1 MAEHHPKTDL
11 EVRFEMFKKQYH
23 DRQAEAKRTGKPIP
37 AHTQRWYDKQIE
49 EYRTS
54 LKRLGLIMTLALPT
68 VAEAVERIAAV
79 KQKVDARAPVVSP
92 EQKKKERQAK
102 VRQYTKSWAERR
114 VLTSDQREKLLEA
127 ARERDRKRRQKER
140 ERRAAARQTLRESGI
155 KVEVHVPEPLAAP
168 KDIMAMRIEKKR
180 AKQRRKTAKKMARIN
195 ACPEL
200 REEYLQKERFR
211 AMRKRASK
219 RDPALVTA
227 AMLKT
232 EAFIAD
238 AIKSGQIDPKEQ
250 KLCAHSIR
258 MAQSHLTQEERK
270 RLNHKRAEQRRQ
282 DKRNADRIASLTAK
296 IVEPGWAERA
306 IETDQELR
314 GLFDDYIARSVN
326 STVWYKV
333 THNIPHTA
341 EDVAAIKAQRTFL
354 LLLNLNA
361 DHNLLHRLD
370 QLRKESL
377 RRSGEKQWALI
388 KNNPE
393 RYEQYKRDAA
403 EAYAK
408 KQAKRI
414 KMGVEAISDE
424 IASQAVFDHW
434 SAVYEVAR
442 KNARKI

>member
-1 MAEHHPKTDL
+1 MAEHHAKTDL

-54 LKRLGLIMTLALPT
+54 LKRLGLIMTLSMPT

-102 VRQYTKSWAERR
+102 VRQYTKGWRDRR
-114 VLTSDQREKLLEA
+114 VVTNEEREKQLEVRREWDRNRR
-127 ARERDRKRRQKER
+127 ARERQK
-140 ERRAAARQTLRESGI
+140 RAAARQALRESGI
-155 KVEVHVPEPLAAP
+155 KVEVHVPEPLGVP
-168 KDIMAMRIEKKR
+168 KDIMAMRVEKKR
-180 AKQRRKTAKKMARIN
+180 AKERRKTAKKMARIN

-200 REEYLQKERFR
+200 REAYLKKERAR
-211 AMRKRASK
+211 ALRKRDRM
-219 RDPALVTA
+219 RDPSLVTA
-227 AMLKT
+227 SMLTT
-232 EAFIAD
+232 EAFIAE
-238 AIKSGQIDPKEQ
+238 AIESGQIDAKEQ

-270 RLNHKRAEQRRQ
+270 RLNHRRAEKRRQ
-282 DKRNADRIASLTAK
+282 DKRNADRLASLTSK

-333 THNIPHTA
+333 THSIPHTA

-361 DHNLLHRLD
+361 DHGFLHRLD
-370 QLRKESL
+370 KLRKESL

-414 KMGVEAISDE
+414 KMGVEAISDD

-434 SAVYEVAR
+434 AAVYEVAR

>member
-1 MAEHHPKTDL
+1 MAEHHAKTDL

-54 LKRLGLIMTLALPT
+54 LKRLGLIMTLSMPT

-79 KQKVDARAPVVSP
+79 KQKVDARAPVSE
-92 EQKKKERQAK
+92 EQKKKARQAK
-102 VRQYTKSWAERR
+102 VRQYTKGWRDRR
-114 VLTSDQREKLLEA
+114 VVTNEEREKQLEVRREWDRNRR
-127 ARERDRKRRQKER
+127 ARERQK
-140 ERRAAARQTLRESGI
+140 RAAARQALRESGI
-155 KVEVHVPEPLAAP
+155 KVEVHVPEPLGVP
-168 KDIMAMRIEKKR
+168 KDIMEMRVEKKR
-180 AKQRRKTAKKMARIN
+180 AKERRKTAKKMARIN
-195 ACPEL
+195 ACPKL
-200 REEYLQKERFR
+200 REAYLEKERAR
-211 AMRKRASK
+211 ALRKRDRM

-227 AMLKT
+227 SMLTT
-232 EAFIAD
+232 EAFIAE
-238 AIKSGQIDPKEQ
+238 AIESGQIDAKEQ

-270 RLNHKRAEQRRQ
+270 RLNHRRAEKRRQ
-282 DKRNADRIASLTAK
+282 DKRNADRLASLTSK

-361 DHNLLHRLD
+361 DHGFLHRLD
-370 QLRKESL
+370 KLRKESL

-414 KMGVEAISDE
+414 KMGVEAISDD

-434 SAVYEVAR
+434 AAVYEVAR

>member
-1 MAEHHPKTDL
+1 MAEHHAKTDL

-54 LKRLGLIMTLALPT
+54 LKRLGLIMTLSMPT

-79 KQKVDARAPVVSP
+79 KQKVDARAPVSE
-92 EQKKKERQAK
+92 EQKKKARQAK
-102 VRQYTKSWAERR
+102 VRQYTKGWRDRR
-114 VLTSDQREKLLEA
+114 VVTNEEREKQLEVRREWDRNRR
-127 ARERDRKRRQKER
+127 ARERQK
-140 ERRAAARQTLRESGI
+140 RAAARQALRESGI
-155 KVEVHVPEPLAAP
+155 KVEVHVPEPLGVP
-168 KDIMAMRIEKKR
+168 KDIMEMRVEKKR
-180 AKQRRKTAKKMARIN
+180 AKERRKTAKKMARIN

-200 REEYLQKERFR
+200 REAYLKKERAR
-211 AMRKRASK
+211 ALRKRDRM
-219 RDPALVTA
+219 RDPSLVTA
-227 AMLKT
+227 SMLTT
-232 EAFIAD
+232 EAFIAE
-238 AIKSGQIDPKEQ
+238 AIESGQIDAKEQ

-270 RLNHKRAEQRRQ
+270 RLNHRRAEKRRQ
-282 DKRNADRIASLTAK
+282 DKRNADRLASLTAK

-333 THNIPHTA
+333 THSIPHTA

-361 DHNLLHRLD
+361 DHEFLHRLD

-414 KMGVEAISDE
+414 KMGVEAISDD

-434 SAVYEVAR
+434 AAVYEVAR

>member
-54 LKRLGLIMTLALPT
+54 LKRLGLIMTLSLPT

-79 KQKVDARAPVVSP
+79 KQKVDAREPVVSP

-102 VRQYTKSWAERR
+102 VRQYTKAWAERR
-114 VLTSDQREKLLEA
+114 VLTGDQREKLLEA

-140 ERRAAARQTLRESGI
+140 ERRAAARQALREEGI
-155 KVEVHVPEPLAAP
+155 KVEVHVPEPLGAP
-168 KDIMAMRIEKKR
+168 KDIMAMRVEKKR
-180 AKQRRKTAKKMARIN
+180 AKQRRKRAKKMARIN

-200 REEYLQKERFR
+200 REAYLERER
-211 AMRKRASK
+211 VRSLRYRSSK

-282 DKRNADRIASLTAK
+282 EKRNAERLASLTAK

-361 DHNLLHRLD
+361 DHNFLHRLD

-377 RRSGEKQWALI
+377 RRSGQKQWALI

-434 SAVYEVAR
+434 AAVYEVAR

>member
-23 DRQAEAKRTGKPIP
+23 DRLNEAKRTGKPIP
-37 AHTQRWYDKQIE
+37 AHTQRWYDRQIE

-54 LKRLGLIMTLALPT
+54 LKRLGLIMTLSLPT

-79 KQKVDARAPVVSP
+79 KQTVDARAPVF
-92 EQKKKERQAK
+92 EAQKKKERQAK
-102 VRQYTKSWAERR
+102 VRQYTKGWRDRR
-114 VLTSDQREKLLEA
+114 VATNEERQKQLEVRREWDRNRR
-127 ARERDRKRRQKER
+127 ARERQK
-140 ERRAAARQTLRESGI
+140 RAAARQALRESGI
-155 KVEVHVPEPLAAP
+155 KVEVHVPEPLEVP
-168 KDIMAMRIEKKR
+168 KDIMAMRVEKKR
-180 AKQRRKTAKKMARIN
+180 AKQRRKQAKKMARIN

-200 REEYLQKERFR
+200 REAFLEKERER
-211 AMRKRASK
+211 WLRYRSSK

-227 AMLKT
+227 SMLTT
-232 EAFIAD
+232 EAYIAEAIESGEID
-238 AIKSGQIDPKEQ
+238 AKEQ
-250 KLCAHSIR
+250 KLCVHSIR

-270 RLNHKRAEQRRQ
+270 RLNHRRAEQRRQ
-282 DKRNADRIASLTAK
+282 NKRNAERIASLTAK

-314 GLFDDYIARSVN
+314 GLFNDYIARSVN

-333 THNIPHTA
+333 THNIQHTA
-341 EDVAAIKAQRTFL
+341 QDVAAIKAQRTFL

-361 DHNLLHRLD
+361 DHGFLHRLD
-370 QLRKESL
+370 ELRKESL
-377 RRSGEKQWALI
+377 RRSGQKQWAMI

-393 RYEQYKRDAA
+393 RYEQYKREAA

-424 IASQAVFDHW
+424 IASEAVFDHW
-434 SAVYEVAR
+434 AAVYEVAR

>member
-1 MAEHHPKTDL
+1 MML
-11 EVRFEMFKKQYH
+11 SM
-23 DRQAEAKRTGKPIP
+23 
-37 AHTQRWYDKQIE
+37 
-49 EYRTS
+49 
-54 LKRLGLIMTLALPT
+54 PT

-79 KQKVDARAPVVSP
+79 KQKVDARAPVSE
-92 EQKKKERQAK
+92 EQKKKARQAK
-102 VRQYTKSWAERR
+102 VRQYTKGWRDRR
-114 VLTSDQREKLLEA
+114 VVTNEEREKQLEVR
-127 ARERDRKRRQKER
+127 REWDRKRRQKER
-140 ERRAAARQTLRESGI
+140 ERRAAARQALRESGV
-155 KVEVHVPEPLAAP
+155 KVEVHVPEPLPAV
-168 KDIMAMRIEKKR
+168 KDSIAVRIEKKR
-180 AKQRRKTAKKMARIN
+180 AKERRKTAKKMARIN

-200 REEYLQKERFR
+200 REAYLQKERIR
-211 AMRKRASK
+211 AKSKRVGR

-227 AMLKT
+227 AMLST

-258 MAQSHLTQEERK
+258 MAQSHLTQEER
-270 RLNHKRAEQRRQ
+270 RRMNHKRAEQRRQ
-282 DKRNADRIASLTAK
+282 DKRNAQRIASLTAK

-361 DHNLLHRLD
+361 DHGFLHRLD
-370 QLRKESL
+370 ELRKESL
-377 RRSGEKQWALI
+377 RRSGQKQWALI

-434 SAVYEVAR
+434 AAVYEVAR
-442 KNARKI
+442 KNARKT

>member
-23 DRQAEAKRTGKPIP
+23 DRLDEAKRTGKPIP

-54 LKRLGLIMTLALPT
+54 LKRLGLIMTLSMPT

-102 VRQYTKSWAERR
+102 VRQYTKTWAERR
-114 VLTSDQREKLLEA
+114 VLTGDQRAKLLEA

-227 AMLKT
+227 AMLST

-282 DKRNADRIASLTAK
+282 EKRNADRIASLTAK

-314 GLFDDYIARSVN
+314 RMFDDYIKRSVN
-326 STVWYKV
+326 STVWGKV
-333 THNIPHTA
+333 RRNIPCPA
-341 EDVAAIKAQRTFL
+341 EDIAAIKAQRTFL

-361 DHNLLHRLD
+361 DHGFLHRLEE
-370 QLRKESL
+370 LRKESL

-393 RYEQYKRDAA
+393 RYEKYKRDAA

-408 KQAKRI
+408 KRAQRI

-434 SAVYEVAR
+434 AAVYEVAR
-442 KNARKI
+442 KNAPKI

>member
-1 MAEHHPKTDL
+1 MAEHHMKTDL

-37 AHTQRWYDKQIE
+37 AHTQRWYDRHFE

-79 KQKVDARAPVVSP
+79 KQEVDARAPIVSP
-92 EQKKKERQAK
+92 EQKKKDRQAK
-102 VRQYTKSWAERR
+102 VRQYTKSWMERR
-114 VLTSDQREKLLEA
+114 VLTNDQREKQLEA

-140 ERRAAARQTLRESGI
+140 ERRAAERQTLRESGI
-155 KVEVHVPEPLAAP
+155 ELEVHVPEPLAVP
-168 KDIMAMRIEKKR
+168 KDIMAMRVEKKR
-180 AKQRRKTAKKMARIN
+180 AKQRRKQTKKMTRIN
-195 ACPEL
+195 ACLEL
-200 REEYLQKERFR
+200 REAYLQKERER
-211 AMRKRASK
+211 WRRYRISK

-232 EAFIAD
+232 EDFIAE
-238 AIKSGQIDPKEQ
+238 AIESGQIDAKEQ

-258 MAQSHLTQEERK
+258 MAQSHLKQEERH
-270 RLNHKRAEQRRQ
+270 RLNHRRAEKRRQ
-282 DKRNADRIASLTAK
+282 AKRNADRVASLRAK

-341 EDVAAIKAQRTFL
+341 DDVAAINAQRTFL

-361 DHNLLHRLD
+361 DHGFLHRLD
-370 QLRKESL
+370 ELRKESL
-377 RRSGEKQWALI
+377 RRSGQKQWALI

-424 IASQAVFDHW
+424 IASEAVFDHW
-434 SAVYEVAR
+434 ATVYEVAR

>member
-1 MAEHHPKTDL
+1 M
-11 EVRFEMFKKQYH
+11 
-23 DRQAEAKRTGKPIP
+23 
-37 AHTQRWYDKQIE
+37 
-49 EYRTS
+49 
-54 LKRLGLIMTLALPT
+54 RL
-68 VAEAVERIAAV
+68 
-79 KQKVDARAPVVSP
+79 
-92 EQKKKERQAK
+92 
-102 VRQYTKSWAERR
+102 
-114 VLTSDQREKLLEA
+114 
-127 ARERDRKRRQKER
+127 
-140 ERRAAARQTLRESGI
+140 
-155 KVEVHVPEPLAAP
+155 
-168 KDIMAMRIEKKR
+168 EKKR

-227 AMLKT
+227 AMLST

-258 MAQSHLTQEERK
+258 MAQSHLTQEERN

-282 DKRNADRIASLTAK
+282 EKRNADRLASLTAK

-341 EDVAAIKAQRTFL
+341 DDVAAIKAQRTFL

-361 DHNLLHRLD
+361 DHNFLHRLD
-370 QLRKESL
+370 ELRKDSL
-377 RRSGEKQWALI
+377 RRSGQKQWALI

-424 IASQAVFDHW
+424 IASEAVFDHW
-434 SAVYEVAR
+434 AAVYEVAR

>member
-1 MAEHHPKTDL
+1 MAEHHAKTDL

-54 LKRLGLIMTLALPT
+54 LKRLGLIMTLSMPT

-79 KQKVDARAPVVSP
+79 KQKVDARAPVSE
-92 EQKKKERQAK
+92 EQKKKARQAK
-102 VRQYTKSWAERR
+102 VRQYTKGWRDRR
-114 VLTSDQREKLLEA
+114 VVTNEEREKQLEVRREWDRNRR
-127 ARERDRKRRQKER
+127 ARERQK
-140 ERRAAARQTLRESGI
+140 RAAARQALRESGI
-155 KVEVHVPEPLAAP
+155 KVEVHVPEPLGVP
-168 KDIMAMRIEKKR
+168 KDIMEMRVEKKR
-180 AKQRRKTAKKMARIN
+180 AKERRKTAKKMARIN

-200 REEYLQKERFR
+200 REAYLKKERAR
-211 AMRKRASK
+211 ALRKRDRM

-227 AMLKT
+227 SMLTT
-232 EAFIAD
+232 EAFIAE
-238 AIKSGQIDPKEQ
+238 AIESGQIDAKEQ

-270 RLNHKRAEQRRQ
+270 RLNHRRAEKRRQ
-282 DKRNADRIASLTAK
+282 DKRNADRLASLTAK

-361 DHNLLHRLD
+361 DHGFLHRLD

-414 KMGVEAISDE
+414 KMGVEAISDD

-434 SAVYEVAR
+434 AAVYEVAR

>member
-1 MAEHHPKTDL
+1 MAEHHAKTDL

-54 LKRLGLIMTLALPT
+54 LKRLGLIMTLSMPT

-79 KQKVDARAPVVSP
+79 KQKVDARAPVSE
-92 EQKKKERQAK
+92 EQKKKARQAK
-102 VRQYTKSWAERR
+102 VRQYTKGWRDRR
-114 VLTSDQREKLLEA
+114 VVTNEEREKQLEVRREWDRNRR
-127 ARERDRKRRQKER
+127 ARERQK
-140 ERRAAARQTLRESGI
+140 RAAARQALRESGI
-155 KVEVHVPEPLAAP
+155 KVEVHVPEPLGVP
-168 KDIMAMRIEKKR
+168 KDIMEMRVEKKR
-180 AKQRRKTAKKMARIN
+180 AKERRKTAKKMARIN

-200 REEYLQKERFR
+200 REAYLKKERER
-211 AMRKRASK
+211 SLRYRSSK
-219 RDPALVTA
+219 RDPSLVTA
-227 AMLKT
+227 EMLKT
-232 EAFIAD
+232 EAFIAHAIESGEID
-238 AIKSGQIDPKEQ
+238 AKEQ

-270 RLNHKRAEQRRQ
+270 RLNHRRAEKRRQ
-282 DKRNADRIASLTAK
+282 DKRNADRLASLTAK

-341 EDVAAIKAQRTFL
+341 DDVAAIKAQRTFL

-361 DHNLLHRLD
+361 DHGFLHRLD

-414 KMGVEAISDE
+414 KMGVEAISDD

-434 SAVYEVAR
+434 AAVYEVAR

>member
-1 MAEHHPKTDL
+1 MAEHHAKTDL

-23 DRQAEAKRTGKPIP
+23 DRLDEAKRTGKPIP
-37 AHTQRWYDKQIE
+37 AHTQRWYDRQIE
-49 EYRTS
+49 EYRVS
-54 LKRLGLIMTLALPT
+54 LKRLGLIMMLSMPT

-79 KQKVDARAPVVSP
+79 KQKVDASAPVSE
-92 EQKKKERQAK
+92 EQKKKARQAK
-102 VRQYTKSWAERR
+102 VRQYTKGWRDRR
-114 VLTSDQREKLLEA
+114 VVTNEEREKQLEVR
-127 ARERDRKRRQKER
+127 REWDRNRRQKER
-140 ERRAAARQTLRESGI
+140 ERRAAERQTLRESGV
-155 KVEVHVPEPLAAP
+155 KVEVHVPEPLPAV
-168 KDIMAMRIEKKR
+168 KDSIAVRIEKKR
-180 AKQRRKTAKKMARIN
+180 AKERRKTAKKMARIN

-219 RDPALVTA
+219 RNPALVTA
-227 AMLKT
+227 AMLST

-258 MAQSHLTQEERK
+258 MAQSHLTQEERT
-270 RLNHKRAEQRRQ
+270 RMNHKRAEQRRQ
-282 DKRNADRIASLTAK
+282 DKRNAQRIASLTAK

-341 EDVAAIKAQRTFL
+341 EDVAVIKAQRTFL

-361 DHNLLHRLD
+361 DHGFLHRLD
-370 QLRKESL
+370 ELRKESL
-377 RRSGEKQWALI
+377 RRSGQKQWALI

-434 SAVYEVAR
+434 AAVYEVAR

>member
-54 LKRLGLIMTLALPT
+54 LKRLGLIMTLSMPT

-92 EQKKKERQAK
+92 EQKKKERQEK
-102 VRQYTKSWAERR
+102 VRQYTKAWAERR
-114 VLTSDQREKLLEA
+114 VLTGDQREKLLEA

-140 ERRAAARQTLRESGI
+140 ERRAAARQTLREEGI

-168 KDIMAMRIEKKR
+168 KDIMAMRVEKKR
-180 AKQRRKTAKKMARIN
+180 AKQRRKRAKKMARIN

-200 REEYLQKERFR
+200 REAYLERER
-211 AMRKRASK
+211 QRSLRYRSSK
-219 RDPALVTA
+219 RDPSLVTA

-282 DKRNADRIASLTAK
+282 EKRNADRIASLTAK

-361 DHNLLHRLD
+361 DHNFLHRLD
-370 QLRKESL
+370 KLRKESL

-414 KMGVEAISDE
+414 KMGVEAISEE

-434 SAVYEVAR
+434 AAVYEVAR

>member
-1 MAEHHPKTDL
+1 MAEHHAKTDL

-54 LKRLGLIMTLALPT
+54 LKRLGLIMTLSMPT

-102 VRQYTKSWAERR
+102 VRQYTKGWRDRR
-114 VLTSDQREKLLEA
+114 VVTNEEREKQLEVRREWDRNRR
-127 ARERDRKRRQKER
+127 ARERQK
-140 ERRAAARQTLRESGI
+140 RAAARQALREEGI
-155 KVEVHVPEPLAAP
+155 KVEVHVPEPLGAP
-168 KDIMAMRIEKKR
+168 KDIMAMRVEKKR
-180 AKQRRKTAKKMARIN
+180 AKQRRKRAKKMARIN

-200 REEYLQKERFR
+200 REAYLERER
-211 AMRKRASK
+211 ERSLRYRSSK
-219 RDPALVTA
+219 RDPSLVTA
-227 AMLKT
+227 AMLTT

-238 AIKSGQIDPKEQ
+238 AIESGEIDAKEQ

-270 RLNHKRAEQRRQ
+270 RLNHRRAEKRRQ
-282 DKRNADRIASLTAK
+282 DKRNADRLASLTAK

-361 DHNLLHRLD
+361 DHEFLHRLD
-370 QLRKESL
+370 KLRKESL

-424 IASQAVFDHW
+424 IASQEVFDHW
-434 SAVYEVAR
+434 AAVYEVAR

>member
-54 LKRLGLIMTLALPT
+54 LKRLGLIMTLSMPT

-92 EQKKKERQAK
+92 EQKKKERQEK
-102 VRQYTKSWAERR
+102 VRKYTKAWAERR
-114 VLTSDQREKLLEA
+114 VLTSDDREKLRAA
-127 ARERDRKRRQKER
+127 ARERDRNRRQKER
-140 ERRAAARQTLRESGI
+140 ERRAAARQTLREEGI
-155 KVEVHVPEPLAAP
+155 KVEVHVPEPLGAP
-168 KDIMAMRIEKKR
+168 KDIMAMRVEKKR
-180 AKQRRKTAKKMARIN
+180 AKQRRKQAKKMARIN

-200 REEYLQKERFR
+200 REAYLEKERER
-211 AMRKRASK
+211 SLRYRSSK

-238 AIKSGQIDPKEQ
+238 AIKSGQLDPKEQ

-282 DKRNADRIASLTAK
+282 DKRNADRLASLTAK

-306 IETDQELR
+306 IETDQQLR

-361 DHNLLHRLD
+361 DHGFLHRLD

-434 SAVYEVAR
+434 AAVYEVAR

>member
-1 MAEHHPKTDL
+1 MAEHHAKTDL

-54 LKRLGLIMTLALPT
+54 LKRLGLIMTLSMPT

-102 VRQYTKSWAERR
+102 VRQYTKGWRDRR
-114 VLTSDQREKLLEA
+114 VVTNEEREKQLEVRREWDRNRR
-127 ARERDRKRRQKER
+127 ARERQK
-140 ERRAAARQTLRESGI
+140 RAAARQALRESGI
-155 KVEVHVPEPLAAP
+155 KVEVHVPEPLGVP
-168 KDIMAMRIEKKR
+168 KDIMEMRVEKKR
-180 AKQRRKTAKKMARIN
+180 AKERRKTAKKMARIN

-200 REEYLQKERFR
+200 REAYLKKERAR
-211 AMRKRASK
+211 ALRKRDRM
-219 RDPALVTA
+219 RDPSLVTA

-238 AIKSGQIDPKEQ
+238 AIESGEIDAKEQ

-270 RLNHKRAEQRRQ
+270 RLNHRRAEKRRQ
-282 DKRNADRIASLTAK
+282 DKRNADRLASLTSK

-306 IETDQELR
+306 IETDQQLR

-341 EDVAAIKAQRTFL
+341 DDVAAIKAQRTFL

-361 DHNLLHRLD
+361 DHGFLHRLD

-414 KMGVEAISDE
+414 KMGVEAISDD

-434 SAVYEVAR
+434 AAVYEVAR

>member
-1 MAEHHPKTDL
+1 MAEHHAKTDL

-54 LKRLGLIMTLALPT
+54 LKRLGLIMTLSMPT

-79 KQKVDARAPVVSP
+79 KQKVDARAPISE
-92 EQKKKERQAK
+92 EQKKKARQAK
-102 VRQYTKSWAERR
+102 VRQYTKGWRDRR
-114 VLTSDQREKLLEA
+114 VVTNEEREKQLEVR
-127 ARERDRKRRQKER
+127 REWDRKRRQKER
-140 ERRAAARQTLRESGI
+140 ERRAAARQALRESGI
-155 KVEVHVPEPLAAP
+155 KVDVHVPKPLGVP
-168 KDIMAMRIEKKR
+168 KDIMEMRVEKKR
-180 AKQRRKTAKKMARIN
+180 AKERRKTAKKMARIN

-200 REEYLQKERFR
+200 REAYLKKERAR
-211 AMRKRASK
+211 ALRKRDRM
-219 RDPALVTA
+219 RDPSLVTA
-227 AMLKT
+227 SMLTT
-232 EAFIAD
+232 EAFIAE
-238 AIKSGQIDPKEQ
+238 AIESGQIDAKEQ

-270 RLNHKRAEQRRQ
+270 RLNHRRAEKRRQ
-282 DKRNADRIASLTAK
+282 DKRNADRLASLTAK

-333 THNIPHTA
+333 THSIPHTA

-361 DHNLLHRLD
+361 DHGFLHRLD
-370 QLRKESL
+370 KLRKESL

-434 SAVYEVAR
+434 AAVYEVAR
-442 KNARKI
+442 KNARKT

>member
-1 MAEHHPKTDL
+1 MAEHHAKTDL

-79 KQKVDARAPVVSP
+79 KQKVDARAPLSE
-92 EQKKKERQAK
+92 EQKKKARQAK
-102 VRQYTKSWAERR
+102 VRQYTKGWRNRR
-114 VLTSDQREKLLEA
+114 VVTNEEREKQLEVR
-127 ARERDRKRRQKER
+127 REWDRNRRQKER

-155 KVEVHVPEPLAAP
+155 KVEVHVPKPLGVP
-168 KDIMAMRIEKKR
+168 KDIMAIRVEKKR
-180 AKQRRKTAKKMARIN
+180 AKQRRKHAKKMARIN
-195 ACPEL
+195 ACTEL
-200 REEYLQKERFR
+200 REAYLKKERER
-211 AMRKRASK
+211 SLRYRNIK
-219 RDPALVTA
+219 RDPLLVTA
-227 AMLKT
+227 SMLTT
-232 EAFIAD
+232 EAFIAEAIESGEID
-238 AIKSGQIDPKEQ
+238 AKEQ

-258 MAQSHLTQEERK
+258 MAQSHLTQEERR
-270 RLNHKRAEQRRQ
+270 RLNHRRAEKRRQ
-282 DKRNADRIASLTAK
+282 DKRNADRLASLTAK

-361 DHNLLHRLD
+361 DHNFLHRLD

-403 EAYAK
+403 EAYAQ

-424 IASQAVFDHW
+424 IESQAVFDHW
-434 SAVYEVAR
+434 AAVYEVAR

>member
-1 MAEHHPKTDL
+1 MAEHHAKTDL

-54 LKRLGLIMTLALPT
+54 LKRLGLIMTLSMPT

-79 KQKVDARAPVVSP
+79 KQKVDARAPIVSP

-102 VRQYTKSWAERR
+102 VRQYTKGWRDRR
-114 VLTSDQREKLLEA
+114 VVTNEEREKQLEVRREWDRNRR
-127 ARERDRKRRQKER
+127 ARERQK
-140 ERRAAARQTLRESGI
+140 RAAARQALRESGI
-155 KVEVHVPEPLAAP
+155 KVEVHVPEPLGVP
-168 KDIMAMRIEKKR
+168 KDIMEMRVEKKR
-180 AKQRRKTAKKMARIN
+180 AKERRKTAKKMARIN

-200 REEYLQKERFR
+200 REAYLKKERAR
-211 AMRKRASK
+211 ALRKRDRM
-219 RDPALVTA
+219 RDPSLVTA
-227 AMLKT
+227 AMLTT
-232 EAFIAD
+232 EAFIAE
-238 AIKSGQIDPKEQ
+238 AIESGQIDAKEQ

-270 RLNHKRAEQRRQ
+270 RLNHRRAEKRRQ
-282 DKRNADRIASLTAK
+282 DKRNADRLASLTSK

-361 DHNLLHRLD
+361 DHGFLHRLD

-414 KMGVEAISDE
+414 KMGVEAISDD

-434 SAVYEVAR
+434 AAVYEVAR

>member
-54 LKRLGLIMTLALPT
+54 LKRLGLIMTLSMPT

-92 EQKKKERQAK
+92 EQKKKERQEK
-102 VRQYTKSWAERR
+102 VRQYTKAWAERR
-114 VLTSDQREKLLEA
+114 VLTGDQREKLLEA

-140 ERRAAARQTLRESGI
+140 ERRAAARQTLREEGI

-168 KDIMAMRIEKKR
+168 KDIMAMRVEKKR
-180 AKQRRKTAKKMARIN
+180 AKQRRKRAKKMARIN

-200 REEYLQKERFR
+200 REAYLERER
-211 AMRKRASK
+211 QRSLRYRSSK
-219 RDPALVTA
+219 RDPSLVTA

-282 DKRNADRIASLTAK
+282 EKRNADRIASLTAK

-361 DHNLLHRLD
+361 DHNFLHRLD
-370 QLRKESL
+370 KLRKESL

-434 SAVYEVAR
+434 AAVYEVAR

>member
-1 MAEHHPKTDL
+1 MAEHHAKTDL

-54 LKRLGLIMTLALPT
+54 LKRLGLIMTLSMPT

-102 VRQYTKSWAERR
+102 VRQYTKGWRDRR
-114 VLTSDQREKLLEA
+114 VVTNEEREKQLEVRREWDRNRR
-127 ARERDRKRRQKER
+127 ARERQK
-140 ERRAAARQTLRESGI
+140 RAAARQALRESGI
-155 KVEVHVPEPLAAP
+155 KVEVHVPEPLGVP
-168 KDIMAMRIEKKR
+168 KDIMEMRVEKKR
-180 AKQRRKTAKKMARIN
+180 AKERRKTAKKMARIN

-200 REEYLQKERFR
+200 REAYLKKERAR
-211 AMRKRASK
+211 ALRKRDRM
-219 RDPALVTA
+219 RDPSLVTA
-227 AMLKT
+227 SMLTT
-232 EAFIAD
+232 EAFIAE
-238 AIKSGQIDPKEQ
+238 AIESGQIDAKEQ

-270 RLNHKRAEQRRQ
+270 RLNHRRAEKRRQ
-282 DKRNADRIASLTAK
+282 DKRNADRLASLTSK

-361 DHNLLHRLD
+361 DHGFLHRLD
-370 QLRKESL
+370 KLRKESL

-414 KMGVEAISDE
+414 KMGVEAISDD

-434 SAVYEVAR
+434 AAVYEVAR
-442 KNARKI
+442 KNARKT

>member
-23 DRQAEAKRTGKPIP
+23 DRLDEAKRTGKPIP

-54 LKRLGLIMTLALPT
+54 LKRLGLIMTLSMPT

-79 KQKVDARAPVVSP
+79 KQKVDSRAPVVSP

-102 VRQYTKSWAERR
+102 VRQYTKGWRDRR
-114 VLTSDQREKLLEA
+114 VVTKEEREKQLQVR
-127 ARERDRKRRQKER
+127 REWDRNRRQKER
-140 ERRAAARQTLRESGI
+140 ERRAAARQTLREEGI
-155 KVEVHVPEPLAAP
+155 KVEVHVPEPLGAP
-168 KDIMAMRIEKKR
+168 KDIMAMRVEKKR

-227 AMLKT
+227 AMLST

-282 DKRNADRIASLTAK
+282 EKRNADRIASLTAK

-306 IETDQELR
+306 IEEDQELR
-314 GLFDDYIARSVN
+314 RMFDDYIKRSVN
-326 STVWYKV
+326 STVWGKV
-333 THNIPHTA
+333 RRNIPCPA
-341 EDVAAIKAQRTFL
+341 EDIAAIKAQRTFL

-361 DHNLLHRLD
+361 DHGFLHRLEE
-370 QLRKESL
+370 LRKESL

-393 RYEQYKRDAA
+393 RYEKYKRDAA

-408 KQAKRI
+408 KRAQRI

-434 SAVYEVAR
+434 AAVYEVAR
-442 KNARKI
+442 KNAPKI

>member
-1 MAEHHPKTDL
+1 MAEHHAKTDL

-54 LKRLGLIMTLALPT
+54 LKRLGLIMTLSMPT

-102 VRQYTKSWAERR
+102 VRQYTKGWRDRR
-114 VLTSDQREKLLEA
+114 VVTNEEREKQLEVRREWDRNRR
-127 ARERDRKRRQKER
+127 ARERQK
-140 ERRAAARQTLRESGI
+140 RAAARQALRESGI
-155 KVEVHVPEPLAAP
+155 KVEVHVPEPLGVP
-168 KDIMAMRIEKKR
+168 KDIMEMRVEKKR
-180 AKQRRKTAKKMARIN
+180 AKERRKTAKKMARIN
-195 ACPEL
+195 ACPKL
-200 REEYLQKERFR
+200 REAYLEKERAR
-211 AMRKRASK
+211 ALRKRDRM
-219 RDPALVTA
+219 RDPSLVTA
-227 AMLKT
+227 SMLTT
-232 EAFIAD
+232 EAFIAE
-238 AIKSGQIDPKEQ
+238 AIESGQIDAKEQ

-270 RLNHKRAEQRRQ
+270 RLNHRRAEKRRQ
-282 DKRNADRIASLTAK
+282 DKRNADRLASLTSK

-361 DHNLLHRLD
+361 DHGFLHRLD
-370 QLRKESL
+370 KLRKESL

-393 RYEQYKRDAA
+393 RYEKYKRDAA

-408 KQAKRI
+408 KQAKR
-414 KMGVEAISDE
+414 
-424 IASQAVFDHW
+424 
-434 SAVYEVAR
+434 R
-442 KNARKI
+442 

>member
-23 DRQAEAKRTGKPIP
+23 DRLDEAKRTGKPIP

-54 LKRLGLIMTLALPT
+54 LKRLGLIMTLSMPT

-79 KQKVDARAPVVSP
+79 KQKVDARAPVSE
-92 EQKKKERQAK
+92 EQQKKERQAK
-102 VRQYTKSWAERR
+102 VRKYTKGWRDRR
-114 VLTSDQREKLLEA
+114 VVTNEEREKQLQVR
-127 ARERDRKRRQKER
+127 REWDRNRRQKER
-140 ERRAAARQTLRESGI
+140 ERRAAARQALRESGI
-155 KVEVHVPEPLAAP
+155 KVEVHVPEPIAVP
-168 KDIMAMRIEKKR
+168 KDIMALRIEKKR

-195 ACPEL
+195 ACPDL

-227 AMLKT
+227 AMLST

-282 DKRNADRIASLTAK
+282 EKRNADRIASLTSK

-361 DHNLLHRLD
+361 DHGFLHRLD

-377 RRSGEKQWALI
+377 RRSGQKQWALI

-414 KMGVEAISDE
+414 RMGVEAISDE

-434 SAVYEVAR
+434 AAVYEVAR

>member
-23 DRQAEAKRTGKPIP
+23 DRLDEAKRTGKPIP

-102 VRQYTKSWAERR
+102 VRKYTKGWRDRR
-114 VLTSDQREKLLEA
+114 VVTNEEREKQLQVR
-127 ARERDRKRRQKER
+127 REWDRNRRQKER
-140 ERRAAARQTLRESGI
+140 ERRAAARQALRESGI
-155 KVEVHVPEPLAAP
+155 KVEVHVPAPLGAP
-168 KDIMAMRIEKKR
+168 KDIMAMRLEKKR

-200 REEYLQKERFR
+200 REEYLQKERVR

-227 AMLKT
+227 SMLTT
-232 EAFIAD
+232 EAFIAE
-238 AIKSGQIDPKEQ
+238 AIESGQIDAKEQ

-258 MAQSHLTQEERK
+258 MAQSHLTQEERH
-270 RLNHKRAEQRRQ
+270 RLNHRRAEKRRQ
-282 DKRNADRIASLTAK
+282 DKRNADRLASLTAK

-306 IETDQELR
+306 IEEDQELR
-314 GLFDDYIARSVN
+314 RMFDEYIKRSVN
-326 STVWYKV
+326 STVWGKV
-333 THNIPHTA
+333 RRDIPCPA
-341 EDVAAIKAQRTFL
+341 EDIAAIKAQRTFL

-361 DHNLLHRLD
+361 DHGFLHRLEE
-370 QLRKESL
+370 LRKDSL
-377 RRSGEKQWALI
+377 RRSGEKQWAMI

-393 RYEQYKRDAA
+393 RYEKYKRDAA

-408 KQAKRI
+408 KRAQRI

-424 IASQAVFDHW
+424 IASEEAFDRW
-434 SAVYEVAR
+434 AAVYEVAR
-442 KNARKI
+442 KNAPKI

>member
-1 MAEHHPKTDL
+1 MAEHHAKTDL

-54 LKRLGLIMTLALPT
+54 LKRLGLIMTLSMPT

-79 KQKVDARAPVVSP
+79 KQKVDARAPVSE
-92 EQKKKERQAK
+92 EQKKKARQAK
-102 VRQYTKSWAERR
+102 VRQYTKGWRDRR
-114 VLTSDQREKLLEA
+114 VVTNEEREKQLEVRREWDRNRR
-127 ARERDRKRRQKER
+127 ARERQK
-140 ERRAAARQTLRESGI
+140 RAAARQALRESGI
-155 KVEVHVPEPLAAP
+155 KVEVHVPEPLGVP
-168 KDIMAMRIEKKR
+168 KDIMEMRVEKKR
-180 AKQRRKTAKKMARIN
+180 AKERRKTAKKMARIN

-200 REEYLQKERFR
+200 REAYLEKERAR
-211 AMRKRASK
+211 ALRKRERM
-219 RDPALVTA
+219 RDPSLVTA

-238 AIKSGQIDPKEQ
+238 AIESGEIDAKEQ

-270 RLNHKRAEQRRQ
+270 RLNHRRAEKRRQ

-306 IETDQELR
+306 IETDQQLR

-341 EDVAAIKAQRTFL
+341 DDVAAIKAQRTFL

-361 DHNLLHRLD
+361 DHGFLHRLD
-370 QLRKESL
+370 QLRKDSL
-377 RRSGEKQWALI
+377 RRSGQKQWALI

-434 SAVYEVAR
+434 AAVYEVAR
-442 KNARKI
+442 KNARKT

>member
-1 MAEHHPKTDL
+1 MAEHHAKTDL

-54 LKRLGLIMTLALPT
+54 LKRLGLIMTLSMPT
-68 VAEAVERIAAV
+68 VAEAVER
-79 KQKVDARAPVVSP
+79 
-92 EQKKKERQAK
+92 
-102 VRQYTKSWAERR
+102 
-114 VLTSDQREKLLEA
+114 
-127 ARERDRKRRQKER
+127 DR
-140 ERRAAARQTLRESGI
+140 
-155 KVEVHVPEPLAAP
+155 
-168 KDIMAMRIEKKR
+168 M
-180 AKQRRKTAKKMARIN
+180 
-195 ACPEL
+195 
-200 REEYLQKERFR
+200 
-211 AMRKRASK
+211 

-227 AMLKT
+227 AMLTT

-238 AIKSGQIDPKEQ
+238 AIESGEIDAKEQ

-270 RLNHKRAEQRRQ
+270 RLNHRRAEKRRQ
-282 DKRNADRIASLTAK
+282 DKRNADRLASLTSK

-341 EDVAAIKAQRTFL
+341 DDVAAIKAQRTFL

-361 DHNLLHRLD
+361 DHGFLHRLD

-414 KMGVEAISDE
+414 KMGVEAISDD

-434 SAVYEVAR
+434 AAVYEVAR

>member
-1 MAEHHPKTDL
+1 MAEHHAKTDL

-54 LKRLGLIMTLALPT
+54 LKRLGLIMTLSMPT

-79 KQKVDARAPVVSP
+79 KQKVDARAPVSE
-92 EQKKKERQAK
+92 EQKKKARQAK
-102 VRQYTKSWAERR
+102 VRQYTKGWRDRR
-114 VLTSDQREKLLEA
+114 VVTNEEREKQLEVR
-127 ARERDRKRRQKER
+127 REWDRKRRQKER
-140 ERRAAARQTLRESGI
+140 ERRAAARQALRESGI
-155 KVEVHVPEPLAAP
+155 KVEVHVPEPLGAP
-168 KDIMAMRIEKKR
+168 KDIMAMRVEKKR
-180 AKQRRKTAKKMARIN
+180 AKQRRKQAKKMARIN

-200 REEYLQKERFR
+200 REAYLKKERAR
-211 AMRKRASK
+211 ALRKRDRM
-219 RDPALVTA
+219 RDPSLVTA
-227 AMLKT
+227 SMLTT
-232 EAFIAD
+232 EAFIAE
-238 AIKSGQIDPKEQ
+238 AIESGQIDAKEQ

-270 RLNHKRAEQRRQ
+270 RLNHRRAEKRRQ
-282 DKRNADRIASLTAK
+282 DKRNADRLASLTSK

-361 DHNLLHRLD
+361 DHGFLHRLD
-370 QLRKESL
+370 KLRKESL

-424 IASQAVFDHW
+424 IASQEVFDHW
-434 SAVYEVAR
+434 AAVYEVAR

>member
-1 MAEHHPKTDL
+1 MAEHHAKTDL

-54 LKRLGLIMTLALPT
+54 LKRLGLIMTLSMPT

-102 VRQYTKSWAERR
+102 VRQYTKGWRDRR
-114 VLTSDQREKLLEA
+114 VVTNEEREKQLEVRREWDRNRR
-127 ARERDRKRRQKER
+127 ARERQK
-140 ERRAAARQTLRESGI
+140 RAAARQALRESGI
-155 KVEVHVPEPLAAP
+155 KVEVHVPEPLGVP
-168 KDIMAMRIEKKR
+168 KDIMEMRVEKKR
-180 AKQRRKTAKKMARIN
+180 AKERRKTAKKMARIN

-200 REEYLQKERFR
+200 REAYLKKERAR
-211 AMRKRASK
+211 ALRKRDRM
-219 RDPALVTA
+219 RDPSLVTA
-227 AMLKT
+227 AMLTT
-232 EAFIAD
+232 EAFIAE
-238 AIKSGQIDPKEQ
+238 AIESGQIDAKEQ

-270 RLNHKRAEQRRQ
+270 RLNHRRAEKRRQ
-282 DKRNADRIASLTAK
+282 DKRNADRLASLTSK

-306 IETDQELR
+306 LETDQELR

-341 EDVAAIKAQRTFL
+341 DDVAAIKAQRTFL

-361 DHNLLHRLD
+361 DHGFLHRLD

-414 KMGVEAISDE
+414 KMGVEAISDD

-434 SAVYEVAR
+434 ATVYEVAR
-442 KNARKI
+442 KNARKT

>member
-92 EQKKKERQAK
+92 EQKKKERQEK
-102 VRQYTKSWAERR
+102 VRQYTKAWAERR
-114 VLTSDQREKLLEA
+114 VLTGDQREKLLEA

-140 ERRAAARQTLRESGI
+140 ERRAAARQTLREEGI

-168 KDIMAMRIEKKR
+168 KDIMAMRVEKKR
-180 AKQRRKTAKKMARIN
+180 AKQRRKRAKKMARIN

-200 REEYLQKERFR
+200 REAYLERER
-211 AMRKRASK
+211 VRSLRYRSSK
-219 RDPALVTA
+219 RDPSLVTA

-282 DKRNADRIASLTAK
+282 EKRNADRIASLTAK

-361 DHNLLHRLD
+361 DHNFLHRLD
-370 QLRKESL
+370 KLRKESL

-434 SAVYEVAR
+434 AAVYEVAR

>member
-1 MAEHHPKTDL
+1 MAEHHAKTDL

-54 LKRLGLIMTLALPT
+54 LKRLGLIMTLSMPT

-102 VRQYTKSWAERR
+102 VRQYTKGWRDRR
-114 VLTSDQREKLLEA
+114 VVTNEEREKQLEVRREWDRNRR
-127 ARERDRKRRQKER
+127 ARERQK
-140 ERRAAARQTLRESGI
+140 RAAARQALRESGI
-155 KVEVHVPEPLAAP
+155 KVEVHVPEPLGVP
-168 KDIMAMRIEKKR
+168 KDIMEMCVEKKR
-180 AKQRRKTAKKMARIN
+180 AKERRKTAKKMARIN

-200 REEYLQKERFR
+200 REAYLKKERAR
-211 AMRKRASK
+211 ALRKRDRM
-219 RDPALVTA
+219 RDPSLVTA
-227 AMLKT
+227 SMLTT
-232 EAFIAD
+232 EAFIAE
-238 AIKSGQIDPKEQ
+238 AIESGQIDAKEQ

-270 RLNHKRAEQRRQ
+270 RLNHRRAEKRRQ
-282 DKRNADRIASLTAK
+282 DKRNADRLASLTSK

-361 DHNLLHRLD
+361 DHGFLHRLD
-370 QLRKESL
+370 KLRKESL

-414 KMGVEAISDE
+414 KMGVEAISDD

-434 SAVYEVAR
+434 AAVYEVAR
-442 KNARKI
+442 KNARKT

>member
-23 DRQAEAKRTGKPIP
+23 DRLDEAKRTGKPIP

-49 EYRTS
+49 EYQTC
-54 LKRLGLIMTLALPT
+54 LKRLGLIMMLARPT

-79 KQKVDARAPVVSP
+79 KQKVDARAPVSE
-92 EQKKKERQAK
+92 EQKKKERQTK
-102 VRQYTKSWAERR
+102 VRQYTKGWRARR
-114 VLTSDQREKLLEA
+114 VVTNEEREKQLEVR
-127 ARERDRKRRQKER
+127 REWDTNRRAKERQK
-140 ERRAAARQTLRESGI
+140 RAAARQALRESGI
-155 KVEVHVPEPLAAP
+155 KVEVHVPEPLGAQ
-168 KDIMAMRIEKKR
+168 KDIMAMRLEKKR

-200 REEYLQKERFR
+200 REAYLEKERIR
-211 AMRKRASK
+211 AQRKRERRRNPS
-219 RDPALVTA
+219 LVTA
-227 AMLKT
+227 SMLKT
-232 EAFIAD
+232 EAFIAE
-238 AIKSGQIDPKEQ
+238 AIESGQIDAKEQ

-258 MAQSHLTQEERK
+258 MAQSHLTQEERH
-270 RLNHKRAEQRRQ
+270 RLNHRRAEKRRQ
-282 DKRNADRIASLTAK
+282 DKRNADRLASLTAK

-314 GLFDDYIARSVN
+314 GMFDDYIARSVN

-361 DHNLLHRLD
+361 DHGFLHRLEE
-370 QLRKESL
+370 LRKESL
-377 RRSGEKQWALI
+377 RRSGQKQWAML

-393 RYEQYKRDAA
+393 RYEQYKRDAV

-414 KMGVEAISDE
+414 TMGVEAISDE

-434 SAVYEVAR
+434 AAVYEVAR
-442 KNARKI
+442 KNARKT